1 MRRPA
6 PKIQGMASADERA
19 SMNEATL
26 DPAELPARRPWY
38 QRRLWIWPVVLVA
51 LLLVYYLAG
60 MAWLHRIDDDPD
72 FAIESS
78 APEGGSRTVAL
89 TADLIDREINT
100 HRWVANDPF
109 FMPGSMLDNMP
120 NFQQG
125 IIAGL
130 SRFAIELTDQIAR
143 TRGSSQVDPDLN
155 TASGLLRYPGTVW
168 IFDLSTSLAPT
179 ASSESQYR
187 RAMVALRAYN
197 ERLALGN
204 AVFETRADN
213 LIATLDRIAADIGS
227 SSAALDQHIAERSG
241 LGSTSRRT
249 IYSTP
254 TRAASTPT
262 TCCCASWAW
271 TTPIIQERDLGSA
284 WAQMLDSFRTAATL
298 QPWFV
303 VNGAPDSQML
313 PSHLA
318 VQGFFLLRARTQL
331 REISDILLK

>member
-1 MRRPA
+1 
-6 PKIQGMASADERA
+6 
-19 SMNEATL
+19 MNEATL
-26 DPAELPARRPWY
+26 HPAELPARRPWY
-38 QRRLWIWPVVLVA
+38 RRRLWLWPVALAV

-60 MAWLHRIDDDPD
+60 MAWLHQIDDDPD

-78 APEGGSRTVAL
+78 APEGGSRSVAL

-125 IIAGL
+125 IIAAL
-130 SRFAIELTDQIAR
+130 SRFTIELTDQIAR

-168 IFDLSTSLAPT
+168 IFDLSTSFAPT

-187 RAMVALRAYN
+187 RAMNALRDYN
-197 ERLALGN
+197 QRLAAGN
-204 AVFETRADN
+204 AMFETRADN
-213 LIATLDRIAADIGS
+213 LLATLDRIASDIGS
-227 SSAALDQHIAERSG
+227 SSAALDQHLAEHSG
-241 LGSTSRRT
+241 LGFDFEADNLFYANKGRLYAYYLLLRDLGVD
-249 IYSTP
+249 YA
-254 TRAASTPT
+254 RV
-262 TCCCASWAW
+262 
-271 TTPIIQERDLGSA
+271 IQERDLGSA
-284 WAQMLDSFRTAATL
+284 WAQMLESLRAAATL

-303 VNGAPDSQML
+303 ANGAPDSQLL

-318 VQGFFLLRARTQL
+318 AQGFFLLRARTQM
-331 REISDILLK
+331 REISNILLK

>member
-1 MRRPA
+1 
-6 PKIQGMASADERA
+6 
-19 SMNEATL
+19 
-26 DPAELPARRPWY
+26 
-38 QRRLWIWPVVLVA
+38 
-51 LLLVYYLAG
+51 
-60 MAWLHRIDDDPD
+60 
-72 FAIESS
+72 
-78 APEGGSRTVAL
+78 VAL

-125 IIAGL
+125 VVAAL

-187 RAMVALRAYN
+187 RAMSALRDYN
-197 ERLALGN
+197 QRLAAGN

-227 SSAALDQHIAERSG
+227 SSAALDQHLDEHSG
-241 LGSTSRRT
+241 FGLDFEADDVFYANKGRLYAYYLLLRELGVDYARV
-249 IYSTP
+249 
-254 TRAASTPT
+254 
-262 TCCCASWAW
+262 
-271 TTPIIQERDLGSA
+271 IQERDLVAA
-284 WAQMLDSFRTAATL
+284 WAQMLESFRAAATL
-298 QPWFV
+298 QPWV
-303 VNGAPDSQML
+303 VLNGAPDSL
-313 PSHLA
+313 LSPSHLA
-318 VQGFFLLRARTQL
+318 AQGFFLLRARTQL
-331 REISDILLK
+331 REISNILLK